1 MRRGRRTLLALL
13 APIALF
19 AVACGDD
26 GEASSS
32 SSNPDAAVQVVA
44 TTTVTADFVAIV
56 GGERVGVYSVAKPNV
71 DLHDYEPSPA
81 DLNAMKRA
89 QVIVR
94 NGLGLESWLDDTLT
108 SSGTKAAVIDSSEG
122 VTAREGGHED
132 EDEHGDEHE
141 DDKATS
147 GAKAADDDH
156 GDEHDEELDPHIW
169 HDPRNAKVMV
179 TNIAKGLSAADPDG
193 AAVYEKNLAAYL
205 AELDALDKEIEAQ
218 VAGLTNKKLVTNHD
232 AFGYFV
238 DRYGFEFIGSIIPS
252 FDSSAELSAAD
263 LTDLVSAIK
272 AEGVTAVFSEASLPA
287 KTAKT
292 IADEAK
298 VKVVA
303 GESALYGD
311 GLGPASSS
319 GGTYLKMMRHNA
331 STIVSNLR

>member
-1 MRRGRRTLLALL
+1 MRRGRRTVLALL

-19 AVACGDD
+19 AAACGDD
-26 GEASSS
+26 EASSS
-32 SSNPDAAVQVVA
+32 SSNPDAALQVVA

-122 VTAREGGHED
+122 VTAREGGHHN
-132 EDEHGDEHE
+132 EHEHE
-141 DDKATS
+141 DEKATS
-147 GAKAADDDH
+147 GAKAAGDDH

-205 AELDALDKEIEAQ
+205 AELGALDKEIEAQ

-311 GLGPASSS
+311 GLGPTSSS

>member
-13 APIALF
+13 ALLAPLALIA
-19 AVACGDD
+19 AACGDD
-26 GEASSS
+26 EGSSGS
-32 SSNPDAAVQVVA
+32 TNANAAVQVVA
-44 TTTVTADFVAIV
+44 TTTVTADFVGII

-94 NGLGLESWLDDTLT
+94 NGLGLEAWLDDTLA
-108 SSGTKAAVIDSSEG
+108 SSGTKAAVIDTSEG
-122 VTAREGGHED
+122 VTPREGGHHED
-132 EDEHGDEHE
+132 EGHAGEKDGEHADEV
-141 DDKATS
+141 
-147 GAKAADDDH
+147 
-156 GDEHDEELDPHIW
+156 DPHIW
-169 HDPRNAKVMV
+169 HDPRNAKIMV
-179 TNIAKGLSAADPDG
+179 TNIAKGLTAADPAG
-193 AAVYEKNLAAYL
+193 AATYEKNLTAYL
-205 AELDALDKEIEAQ
+205 AELDALDKEIEGQ

-238 DRYGFEFIGSIIPS
+238 DRYGFAFVGSIIPS
-252 FDSSAELSAAD
+252 FDSSAELSASD
-263 LTDLVSAIK
+263 LTELVAAIK

-311 GLGPASSS
+311 GLGPKSSA